1 MTIIMETTELDKSML
16 DNVHTSNSCRKTIQ
30 LPECNCVLFLVRA
43 YGFLEWML
51 HVTTRI
57 YTYNVIY
64 NDLCIHSRDIIKLDK
79 HYNQLGRIYAH

>member
-1 MTIIMETTELDKSML
+1 METTELDKSML

-30 LPECNCVLFLVRA
+30 WFQLPEYNCVLFLVRA

-57 YTYNVIY
+57 YITLYITTCVT
-64 NDLCIHSRDIIKLDK
+64 IHSRDIIKLDK